1 MTAYLIEIKRSAQK
15 ELSQLPKP
23 VAEKVVAQIR
33 GLVDNPRPNG
43 CKILVGTEH
52 SYRIR
57 VSDYRVVYSV
67 LDSRLIIQVIKIGH
81 RRDVY
86 Q

>member
-1 MTAYLIEIKRSAQK
+1 MRAYFIEIKRSAQK

-23 VAEKVVAQIR
+23 VAEKIVTQIR
-33 GLVDNPRPNG
+33 GLADNPRPNG
-43 CKILVGTEH
+43 CKKLVGTEH

-57 VSDYRVVYSV
+57 VSDYRVVYSIF
-67 LDSRLIIQVIKIGH
+67 DQRLIIQVVKIGH
-81 RRDVY
+81 RKDVY

>member
-23 VAEKVVAQIR
+23 VAEKIVTLIR
-33 GLVDNPRPNG
+33 GLADNPRPNG
-43 CKILVGTEH
+43 CKKLVGTEH

-57 VSDYRVVYSV
+57 INDYRVVYSV
-67 LDSRLIIQVIKIGH
+67 LDSCLIIQVIKIGH
-81 RRDVY
+81 RKDVY
-86 Q
+86 